1 MCGLVRIGG
10 VTTARTGLAGLG
22 LNVIR
27 ILIVLAVVLAVLV
40 GGVFAVWKSPVGDQ
54 IRAKQ
59 AEGEQGELVRMEI
72 VGTGDIVRTVS
83 APGSI
88 EPRTNVQ
95 ISSQVSARVLALPFR
110 EGEMVQT
117 GDVVIRLDPQDL
129 VAILDSAKAGLRGQE
144 ARLGGSEARLI
155 NARLE
160 FERLRSL
167 FETGDVTKSELD
179 VSEANYLQ
187 AQSDKQALEH
197 GIDQAQAQ
205 IDQAEQDLANTT
217 IVSPI
222 DGVITSLNAEVGET
236 VIVGTTNNP
245 GSVIMEIADLSDMLL
260 RAAVD
265 EANIAPVEVG
275 QEATVYINAY
285 SDREYKGSVRRI
297 GLKRQVSSDG
307 TGTFEV
313 EIALELAEG
322 ETLFSG
328 LSASTDIA
336 VERVFDAIRVPT
348 QAVLDRRVDD
358 LPLDIRTGN
367 ELVDTNKTFAR
378 VVYKVVD
385 GKTIVTPVRVG
396 ASDLTGSQILE
407 GLAEGDEIVTGPFR
421 VLVNLKNDQAVRDEV
436 KVEAEKKAEEAR
448 KAAEGSDGETRENV
462 DDTAGGSTE
471 GETTDAQDSDAANAG
486 EG

>member
-1 MCGLVRIGG
+1 MVLFVVVLV
-10 VTTARTGLAGLG
+10 LAGG
-22 LNVIR
+22 
-27 ILIVLAVVLAVLV
+27 A
-40 GGVFAVWKSPVGDQ
+40 FAVWKSPVGDQ
-54 IRAKQ
+54 IRQGQ
-59 AEGEQGELVRMEI
+59 ADRQSGELVRIEA

-88 EPRTNVQ
+88 EPRTKVQ

-110 EGEMVQT
+110 EGDRVQE

-129 VAILDSAKAGLRGQE
+129 VAILDSAKAGLRGQQ

-179 VSEANYLQ
+179 IAEANYLQ

-197 GIDQAQAQ
+197 GIEQAQAQ

-217 IVSPI
+217 IASPI
-222 DGVITSLNAEVGET
+222 DGVITTLSAEVGET

-245 GSVIMEIADLSDMLL
+245 GSVIMEIADLSNMML

-275 QEATVYINAY
+275 QDATIYINAY
-285 SDREYKGSVRRI
+285 SDREYKGTVRRI
-297 GLKRQVSSDG
+297 GLKRQVGTDG

-313 EIALELAEG
+313 EIGLELEEG
-322 ETLFSG
+322 ETLYSG

-348 QAVLDRRVDD
+348 QAVLDRRVDE
-358 LPLDIRTGN
+358 LPIGLRTGS

-385 GKTIVTPVRVG
+385 GKTVVTPVEAG
-396 ASDLTGSQILE
+396 ASDLTGTQVIA
-407 GLAEGDEIVTGPFR
+407 GLSPGDEIVTGPFR
-421 VLVNLKNDQAVRDEV
+421 VLVNLKHDQAVRNEAE
-436 KVEAEKKAEEAR
+436 VEAEKKAKEQE
-448 KAAEGSDGETRENV
+448 KAARDAARDAEKEKAPDEADAETEPE
-462 DDTAGGSTE
+462 TE
-471 GETTDAQDSDAANAG
+471 PESDAESQDEAAREPVGAG

>member
-1 MCGLVRIGG
+1 MVSSALGG
-10 VTTARTGLAGLG
+10 SATARTGSARLG
-22 LNVIR
+22 LAVIR
-27 ILIVLAVVLAVLV
+27 ILIVLVVVLAALV
-40 GGVFAVWKSPVGDQ
+40 GGGFAVWKSPIGDQ

-59 AEGEQGELVRMEI
+59 AEGELGELVRMEA
-72 VGTGDIVRTVS
+72 VGLGDIVRTVS

-88 EPRTNVQ
+88 EPKTNVQ

-110 EGEMVQT
+110 EGDQVKS

-179 VSEANYLQ
+179 VAEANYLQ

-236 VIVGTTNNP
+236 VIVGTTNNA
-245 GSVIMEIADLSDMLL
+245 GSVIMEIADLSNMLL

-275 QEATVYINAY
+275 QEATIYINAY
-285 SDREYKGSVRRI
+285 SDREYRGMVRRI

-313 EIALELAEG
+313 EIGLELAEG

-328 LSASTDIA
+328 LSASTDIE
-336 VERVFDAIRVPT
+336 VERVFDSIRVPT

-358 LPLDIRTGN
+358 LPFEVRTTN

-378 VVYKVVD
+378 VVYRVVD
-385 GKTIVTPVRVG
+385 GKTVVTPVVVG
-396 ASDLTGSQILE
+396 ASDLTGSQILQ
-407 GLAEGDEIVTGPFR
+407 GLDEGDQIVTGPFR
-421 VLVNLKNDQAVRDEV
+421 VLVNLKDDRAVRDEEA
-436 KVEAEKKAEEAR
+436 VEAEKKAEEAR
-448 KAAEGSDGETRENV
+448 KVAEEDGAASSDE
-462 DDTAGGSTE
+462 A
-471 GETTDAQDSDAANAG
+471 SDADGDASETDTETQGEAASTG

>member
-1 MCGLVRIGG
+1 MVVILV
-10 VTTARTGLAGLG
+10 ALAG
-22 LNVIR
+22 
-27 ILIVLAVVLAVLV
+27 
-40 GGVFAVWKSPVGDQ
+40 GGFAVWKSPVGDK
-54 IRAKQ
+54 IRSQ
-59 AEGEQGELVRMEI
+59 QNQSESGELVRMEL
-72 VGTGDIVRTVS
+72 VGLGDIVRTVS

-88 EPRTNVQ
+88 EPLTNVQ
-95 ISSQVSARVLALPFR
+95 ISSQVSARVLAVPFR
-110 EGEMVQT
+110 EGDKVKA

-129 VAILDSAKAGLRGQE
+129 VAILDSAKAGLRGQQ

-167 FETGDVTKSELD
+167 YETGDVTKSELD
-179 VSEANYLQ
+179 MAEANYLQ
-187 AQSDKQALEH
+187 AQSDKEALEH

-217 IVSPI
+217 IASPI
-222 DGVITSLNAEVGET
+222 DGVITALNAEVGET

-245 GSVIMEIADLSDMLL
+245 GSVIMEIADLSNMLL

-285 SDREYKGSVRRI
+285 SEREYAGTVRRI
-297 GLKRQVSSDG
+297 GLKRQVSNDG

-313 EIALELAEG
+313 EIGLELSEG

-358 LPLDIRTGN
+358 LPFDVRTGS

-407 GLAEGDEIVTGPFR
+407 GLVEGDEIVIGPFR
-421 VLVNLKNDQAVRDEV
+421 VLVNLKTDQSVRDEE

-448 KAAEGSDGETRENV
+448 REAEKAAE
-462 DDTAGGSTE
+462 
-471 GETTDAQDSDAANAG
+471 DAAEAGDEADADPDTDPATEDTSETEAEAEAVNAG